1 MTRTEKRKVRR
12 TLNALNTAL
21 QMSQKAAGDT
31 LAILVETKA
40 LADRAQA
47 NADVWRGLYENK
59 PVVYTFPADTFYRP
73 SVKPVNDLMH

>member
-1 MTRTEKRKVRR
+1 MTRTEKRKVRK
-12 TLNALNTAL
+12 ALDAVNPAL
-21 QMSQKAAGDT
+21 QMSQKAAADT
-31 LAILVETKA
+31 LALLVETKA

-73 SVKPVNDLMH
+73 SLKPANDLVH